1 MEALAA
7 IPASAV
13 KIYSMTFYL
22 AVKIPGGHLV
32 KINAGHV
39 KVSDAAAFPADKMVM
54 GRGICIK
61 VIHTVSDM
69 NSGYFSNVCQ

>member
-1 MEALAA
+1 MKVLAA

-13 KIYSMTFYL
+13 KIYGMTFYL

-32 KINAGHV
+32 KINACHV

-54 GRGICIK
+54 GRGIRIK
-61 VIHTVSDM
+61 VIHTVADM